1 MKVSQL
7 IAVFTLK
14 TAKAAANKRP
24 SAHFIPSFIPSSKII
39 SNNDGF
45 TKSITSAS
53 DIPLFLRGGQQIQS
67 RTNLRTH
74 PILNESSLL
83 FNVSPFFRYNSILG
97 LINFLGMGIS
107 LAFPRMQYHLDLL
120 GTGAFALAS
129 ILTVWSAAYT
139 FADLPLRMQVSSVAV
154 VIWSVKLAGFLF
166 FRACQVKDD
175 KRLESLLSTAPG
187 TITFWVLSFI
197 WGFVSSLPH
206 SLGLTSSL
214 MGPNIYLLLGSII
227 FATGLLT
234 ESTADFQ
241 KWMWKQ
247 RHPGKFCNAGLW
259 SISQH
264 PNFFGN
270 VLIWTGIAVMNAPAL
285 IQPIAFDD
293 SSSIVTKAVT
303 VVWSLRRAIM
313 ALLSLMFLWFFFN
326 GQAQGVIG
334 SGVQESLK
342 RYGDDSNYQ
351 DYVDTVPLLVPDLR
365 ILFDKR

>member
-175 KRLESLLSTAPG
+175 K
-187 TITFWVLSFI
+187 
-197 WGFVSSLPH
+197 
-206 SLGLTSSL
+206 
-214 MGPNIYLLLGSII
+214 
-227 FATGLLT
+227 
-234 ESTADFQ
+234 STADFQ